1 MIRQDDSRFSENP
14 NIKEFACVLFQYL
27 YLGNKLAAFSLGI
40 PEIKALIDIFEQK
53 GWLSPTMDVNEP
65 DQILA
70 YMGMDAEAV
79 RAESSDYIFVPG
91 EYGFRMWSYTDAT
104 GKLWSHAIGDDGNG
118 HQTYDPLGRSH
129 CGRLGKPTDCRV
141 FKLRGAM

>member
-1 MIRQDDSRFSENP
+1 MIRQDDSRFSANP

-91 EYGFRMWSYTDAT
+91 EYGFRMWSF
-104 GKLWSHAIGDDGNG
+104 GRNR
-118 HQTYDPLGRSH
+118 QTVVACDR
-129 CGRLGKPTDCRV
+129 
-141 FKLRGAM
+141 